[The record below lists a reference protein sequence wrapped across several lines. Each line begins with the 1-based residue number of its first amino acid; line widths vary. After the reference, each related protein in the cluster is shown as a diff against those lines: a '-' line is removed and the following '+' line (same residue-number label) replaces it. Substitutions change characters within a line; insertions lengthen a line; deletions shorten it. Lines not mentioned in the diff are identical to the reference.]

1 MREVVE
7 KLSAECEHY
16 REMVTS
22 REKAMK
28 VRDLIVASNSA
39 FNVRKV
45 ATRARFSKH
54 TIIVESPS
62 SCFCK
67 ENTAS

>member
-45 ATRARFSKH
+45 ATWVRFSKY
-54 TIIVESPS
+54 TITV
-62 SCFCK
+62 
-67 ENTAS
+67 